1 MAKVGADAKESFT
14 DRSCRD
20 AFMYAENPIL
30 AIKEY
35 IKTPMWKE
43 ALVALKHIG
52 AGSSAWAELFLLR
65 SMPR

>member
-1 MAKVGADAKESFT
+1 
-14 DRSCRD
+14 
-20 AFMYAENPIL
+20 MYAENPIL

-35 IKTPMWKE
+35 IKTPLWKE
-43 ALVALKHIG
+43 ALVALKHVG